1 MSFTSVNADLVAA
14 AATHLEN
21 IGASISGANATAAAL
36 TTELVPAAEDEVS
49 AAIASVFGTCA
60 QDFYGLAAQAA
71 AFHNGFLQ
79 ALNAS
84 VGSYVAAESANAA
97 AVLQTARQDL
107 AGVVNAPAEAL
118 LGRPLIATGTGT
130 PTAAQTIV
138 DAAGPVLENAYPFG
152 TVKQLSFTAS
162 TDNGLQILDATIKQ
176 TLSQTTDPPIL
187 VYGYSQSAVVASLE
201 MSQLQAE
208 GVSPSLVNFY
218 IVGNP
223 MNPNGGFFERFAG
236 LQFQSIGLDF
246 YGAAP
251 ANPYPTTMVTIEYD
265 SWADFPRYPLD
276 ILSDV
281 NAITSLNHF
290 YYHVL
295 TTQQLNSAVVLPT
308 SGPSATTYLMIPAT
322 DLPLLN
328 PIRGIPFIGN
338 PIADLL
344 QPDLT
349 YLVNLGYGDPLYGW
363 STSPANVPTPA
374 GLFPPLSAFQEL
386 PGLLQSGAQ
395 LGVQNFIGDFTGT
408 GPNPVTLPT
417 LSSLAS
423 LLEHPSSSLTS
434 LLGPLLGTTSG
445 ASAATGSATGLS
457 ALIANPLALAPG
469 LSALIANPGPAT
481 LGTVVTNFANNV
493 SGVASDVYT
502 LAYPTA
508 DILTAAVISVPSYDV
523 TLFLDGLLQAVN
535 GQPVQGLMNA
545 IGQPI
550 ASDIALYLWLANL
563 EAAVIANPTEAAGPA
578 TGVPSIGIN

>member
-36 TTELVPAAEDEVS
+36 TTELVPAAQDEIS
-49 AAIASVFGTCA
+49 AAIAGLFGTCA
-60 QDFYGLAAQAA
+60 RDFYGVAAQAA
-71 AFHNGFLQ
+71 AFHDRFVQ
-79 ALNAS
+79 AVSAS
-84 VGSYVAAESANAA
+84 AGSYVAAEGANAA
-97 AVLQTARQDL
+97 ALVQTAQQNL
-107 AGVVNAPAEAL
+107 VGAINAPAEAL
-118 LGRPLIATGTGT
+118 LGHPLIATGTL
-130 PTAAQTIV
+130 TAAQTIV
-138 DAAGPVLENAYPFG
+138 DAAGPVPENAYPFG

-246 YGAAP
+246 YGATP

-295 TTQQLNSAVVLPT
+295 TTQQLNSAIVLPT

-322 DLPLLN
+322 NLPLLN

-563 EAAVIANPTEAAGPA
+563 EAAVLANPTEAAGPA
-578 TGVPSIGIN
+578 TGVPAIGIN

>member
-1 MSFTSVNADLVAA
+1 
-14 AATHLEN
+14 
-21 IGASISGANATAAAL
+21 
-36 TTELVPAAEDEVS
+36 
-49 AAIASVFGTCA
+49 
-60 QDFYGLAAQAA
+60 
-71 AFHNGFLQ
+71 
-79 ALNAS
+79 
-84 VGSYVAAESANAA
+84 
-97 AVLQTARQDL
+97 
-107 AGVVNAPAEAL
+107 
-118 LGRPLIATGTGT
+118 
-130 PTAAQTIV
+130 
-138 DAAGPVLENAYPFG
+138 
-152 TVKQLSFTAS
+152 
-162 TDNGLQILDATIKQ
+162 
-176 TLSQTTDPPIL
+176 
-187 VYGYSQSAVVASLE
+187 
-201 MSQLQAE
+201 AE

-246 YGAAP
+246 YGATPSNA
-251 ANPYPTTMVTIEYD
+251 YPTTMVTIEYD

-276 ILSDV
+276 ILSDL

-295 TTQQLNSAVVLPT
+295 TPQELNSAILLP
-308 SGPSATTYLMIPAT
+308 GSAALGTPNSLTNYYMIPAT

-328 PIRGIPFIGN
+328 PIRGIPIIGN

-363 STSPANVPTPA
+363 STSPANVPTQA
-374 GLFPPLSAFQEL
+374 GLLPPLSAFQEL

-395 LGVQNFIGDFTGT
+395 LGMQNFIGDFTGT

-469 LSALIANPGPAT
+469 LSALIANPSPAA
-481 LGTVVTNFANNV
+481 LGTVVTNLANTV
-493 SGVASDVYT
+493 SGVASDVYS

-508 DILTAAVISVPSYDV
+508 DILTAAVISIPSYDV
-523 TLFLDGLLQAVN
+523 NLFLDGLLQAVN
-535 GQPVQGLMNA
+535 GQPVAGLMNA
-545 IGQPI
+545 FGQPI
-550 ASDIALYLWLANL
+550 ASDIGLYLWLANL

-578 TGVPSIGIN
+578 TGVPAVGIN